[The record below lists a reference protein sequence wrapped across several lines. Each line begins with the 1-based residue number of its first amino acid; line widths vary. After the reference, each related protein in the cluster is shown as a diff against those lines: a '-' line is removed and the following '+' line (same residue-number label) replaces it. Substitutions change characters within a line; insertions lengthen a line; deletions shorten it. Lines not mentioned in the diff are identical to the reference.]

1 LPSGNVSQAK
11 ITHKQFTFLGNAYWP
26 ALSPDGMFVAYVSK
40 QPGDEQ
46 KLMVQASNRASL
58 ELAHGTRIAD
68 LRWSPDGSE
77 LLYRGDTG
85 ISIVSRLGGVVR
97 QLRLGEYACWFTE
110 DGSQIVTASE
120 AEKSGFKGVRLVN
133 KLTGEAKEVPLPE
146 YAYLHDVDC
155 SARAGLILA
164 VTFTSG
170 KSQIWILRPD
180 GSEERELVDESG
192 EISTA
197 RWSPTG
203 DSVYYLHGKGS
214 IQELSRL
221 SVTGRDAEPA
231 VLAGGLQAGAF
242 FTLSADGSRLAYTRE
257 EHNSNLWQ
265 GDLPAE
271 GKRARPEISRVTS
284 GTSYYGAPGFSPDG
298 RWISFALGPND
309 AETNIFKMQLAGGEP
324 VQLTFFEHATA
335 SSPAWSPD
343 GQRIAFI
350 NDQSGTFRVWT
361 INANEG
367 TAQPLERTNA
377 SNTSNRLAWWP
388 SSDIVYQQ
396 PGNHNFLKINDKTGE
411 EKPVIQQDQSAG
423 WVPERPV
430 FSPDGKKMAVNWNR
444 EEKGLWIISLEPYSE
459 TFLQSGFIFP
469 FGWSPDGRNVYAIR
483 GFPGREIIR
492 VQASTP
498 SKPTAVL
505 TLPGYVVDDDGA
517 SVSPDGHEIFVSIR
531 EEKSDVWLMENFDP
545 SASRTRTESH

>member
-1 LPSGNVSQAK
+1 
-11 ITHKQFTFLGNAYWP
+11 
-26 ALSPDGMFVAYVSK
+26 
-40 QPGDEQ
+40 
-46 KLMVQASNRASL
+46 
-58 ELAHGTRIAD
+58 
-68 LRWSPDGSE
+68 
-77 LLYRGDTG
+77 
-85 ISIVSRLGGVVR
+85 
-97 QLRLGEYACWFTE
+97 
-110 DGSQIVTASE
+110 
-120 AEKSGFKGVRLVN
+120 VN
-133 KLTGEAKEVPLPE
+133 KFTGEAREVHLPE

-164 VTFTSG
+164 LTFTSG
-170 KSQIWILRPD
+170 KSQIWIFRPD

-192 EISTA
+192 ISTA
-197 RWSPTG
+197 RWSPSG
-203 DSVYYLHGKGS
+203 DSVYYLHEKGS

-221 SVTGRDAEPA
+221 SVTGRDAESA

-257 EHNSNLWQ
+257 EHNSNLWRV
-265 GDLPAE
+265 DLPAA

-298 RWISFALGPND
+298 RWISFALGSND
-309 AETNIFKMQLAGGEP
+309 VETNIFKMQLPGGEP

-343 GQRIAFI
+343 GQRIALI
-350 NDQSGTFRVWT
+350 NDQGGTFRVWT

-367 TAQPLERTNA
+367 TAQPLEHTNA

-388 SSDIVYQQ
+388 SSAIVYQQ

-411 EKPVIQQDQSAG
+411 EKPVIQQDQSTG
-423 WVPERPV
+423 WVPSRPV

-444 EEKGLWIISLEPYSE
+444 KEKGLWIISLEPYSE

-469 FGWSPDGRNVYAIR
+469 FGWSPDGRYVYAIR

-492 VQASTP
+492 VQASTS
-498 SKPTAVL
+498 SKPTAVS